1 MENKLLELIKTRRS
15 CRRYRP
21 VQIEDRE
28 LAAVLEAGTFAPT
41 SMGRQARGSWPCN
54 GPICS
59 TVWRA

>member
-41 SMGRQARGSWPCN
+41 SMGRQEIG
-54 GPICS
+54 
-59 TVWRA
+59 RAHV